1 MYKFKCKD
9 RNYKEYTF
17 IDAKLLSDKHIPL
30 DLNPIEHKL
39 FNQDI
44 FDFLA
49 KISLILRVSLSK
61 KPFTFFCLYL
71 L

>member
-1 MYKFKCKD
+1 MLINKRFMLIYAIISI
-9 RNYKEYTF
+9 F
-17 IDAKLLSDKHIPL
+17 ITSEINAIVFERRKSK
-30 DLNPIEHKL
+30 
-39 FNQDI
+39 NQDI